1 MASESSH
8 LTLGGYRG
16 KRPRCNFYQR
26 YGHTEAE
33 CRPKA
38 ILQNHL
44 MKFQFQLMPIMS
56 FSNTRQPPQPI
67 QHVVVVAQFAN
78 LVACISKSSFG
89 PWILDLGASDH
100 MSSNKSFFS
109 QLTYFDSLASVTMVN
124 GSQIRVHG
132 IGHTCPSSNLT
143 PDYVLYI
150 LGCPFNLI
158 SISKLTRTQNYSILF
173 PNNFVLV
180 QDRRTR
186 QTIGAEH
193 ESRGL
198 YYLSQSVACIST
210 AFQALK
216 HQCLGHR
223 NPTKMC
229 LTLPSLSHSSSF
241 QCESC
246 QFGKHTHH
254 TYGTRVNKSAL
265 SPFALVHYIWGPSRV
280 CSTLGFYYFVTFI
293 DDFSRCTWLFLMK
306 NCSNVFSIFQG
317 FWT

>member
-1 MASESSH
+1 
-8 LTLGGYRG
+8 
-16 KRPRCNFYQR
+16 
-26 YGHTEAE
+26 
-33 CRPKA
+33 
-38 ILQNHL
+38 
-44 MKFQFQLMPIMS
+44 MPLI
-56 FSNTRQPPQPI
+56 I
-67 QHVVVVAQFAN
+67 C
-78 LVACISKSSFG
+78 LVANPFSLNSLI
-89 PWILDLGASDH
+89 WILYPLLPWQVAL
-100 MSSNKSFFS
+100 K
-109 QLTYFDSLASVTMVN
+109 
-124 GSQIRVHG
+124 VHG
-132 IGHTCPSSNLT
+132 IGQTHPSSNLT
-143 PDYVLYI
+143 LDSMLYI
-150 LGCPFNLI
+150 LDYPSNLI